1 MPVTYE
7 PIQTTTLGSSTATVT
22 LNSIPQTYT
31 DLVIVM
37 NYKSTNS
44 PTGGSVVTARVNND
58 SSSLY
63 STKTLEGNGSGNL
76 SQGQSN
82 QAQTWLIGFQGIAN
96 AGPYTTVMNINNYS
110 NTTSTKTHLTLT
122 GSGSIAIYAGLYRG
136 TAGISRVDIT
146 SGNGS
151 FAANSTFT
159 VYGIKAA

>member
-1 MPVTYE
+1 MATTYE
-7 PIQTTTLGSSTATVT
+7 SIQTTTLGSSAATVT

-31 DLVIVM
+31 DLIVVM

-44 PTGGSVVTARVNND
+44 PTGGAVITVRFNND

-63 STKTLEGNGSGNL
+63 STKTLEGNGSGNI

-82 QAQTWLIGFQGIAN
+82 QTQTWLTGFQGVAN
-96 AGPYTTVMNINNYS
+96 AGPYTTTMNINNYS
-110 NTTSTKTHLTLT
+110 NTTSPKTHLTLT
-122 GSGSIAIYAGLYRG
+122 GAGNIAIYAGLYRG
-136 TAGISRVDIT
+136 TSAISRIDIT

-151 FAANSTFT
+151 FAANSVFT